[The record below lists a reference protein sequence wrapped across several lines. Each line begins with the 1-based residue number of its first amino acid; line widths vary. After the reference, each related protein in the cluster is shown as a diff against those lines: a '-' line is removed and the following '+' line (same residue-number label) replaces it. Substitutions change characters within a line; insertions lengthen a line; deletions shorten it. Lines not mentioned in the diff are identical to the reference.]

1 MINDHLKDLI
11 KNLPQ
16 KPGIYKFLDRSDKI
30 IYIGKAKNLKKRVAS
45 YFNRSIKD
53 EKTNTLVS
61 KINSFSIV
69 LVKSETDALLLENN
83 LIKKIKPKY
92 NILLKDGKSYPW
104 ICVKNERFPRIFL
117 TRKVIDDGSSYFGP
131 YTNIKTAYTLLELI
145 DNLFPI
151 RKSNY
156 NFSEKIIN
164 DPKNTFYLNVLRKKG
179 HFIITGFDMENT
191 KMENNFI
198 TEREYSEIILAVK
211 NMLQGKF
218 KKSRDKIKKQMMNY
232 SKNEEFELAEECK
245 MKIMALENYQSKST
259 IVNPKIKN
267 LDIYTIISD
276 SSYAFINYIQVNNGS
291 IISSFNTYVRKQSI
305 IDEKQILEQLVGQ
318 IKLKFKSNSNEMCSN
333 IFIETLSYKKAY
345 VPDIGDKNHLVKLS
359 LLNIK
364 NYKLK
369 EFNNLKNRFKPS
381 SQFRVLSTL
390 KDDLSLEEL
399 PTHIECFD
407 NSNFQGSYPSSACVV
422 FKNGKPLKSEYRH
435 FNIKSVDKPDDFA
448 SMEEVVLRRYKRL
461 INEQRDLPQLLVI
474 DGGKGQLSSAL
485 KSLKQLNLDKKIT
498 CIGIAKRLEEIYL
511 PFESTPIYID
521 KKSESLKLI
530 QKLRDEAHRFSLRQ
544 HRNRRDKIFLT
555 SELEE
560 IHGIGQKTIATLI
573 KNFKSVNN
581 IKKANIDKLNEVV
594 GSKKAA
600 FISNYF
606 ISQNEK

>member
-11 KNLPQ
+11 KDLPH
-16 KPGIYKFLDRSDKI
+16 KPGVYKFLNSSNKI
-30 IYIGKAKNLKKRVAS
+30 IYIGKAKNLKKRVSS

-69 LVKSETDALLLENN
+69 IVESETDALLLENN
-83 LIKKIKPKY
+83 LIKKFKPKY

-117 TRKVIDDGSSYFGP
+117 TRKVINDGSSYYGP
-131 YTNIKTAYTLLELI
+131 YTNIKTAYTLIELI

-191 KMENNFI
+191 KIDNNFI
-198 TEREYSEIILAVK
+198 TEKEYSEIILAVK

-276 SSYAFINYIQVNNGS
+276 SSHAFINYIQVNNGS
-291 IISSFNTYVRKQSI
+291 IICSFNTYVKKQSI
-305 IDEKQILEQLVGQ
+305 LNEKQTLEQLVGQ

-333 IFIETLSYKKAY
+333 IYIETLSYKKAY
-345 VPDIGDKNHLVKLS
+345 VPEVGDKSHLVKLS

-369 EFNNLKNRFKPS
+369 EFNNLKNRFKTS

-461 INEQRDLPQLLVI
+461 INEQRDLPQLIVI

-511 PFESTPIYID
+511 PYESTPIYID

-555 SELEE
+555 SELEG

-581 IKKANIDKLNEVV
+581 IKKTNIYELGKVV

-606 ISQNEK
+606 ISQNEQ

>member
-11 KNLPQ
+11 KDLPH
-16 KPGIYKFLDRSDKI
+16 KPGVYKFLNSSNKI
-30 IYIGKAKNLKKRVAS
+30 IYIGKAKNLKKRVSS

-69 LVKSETDALLLENN
+69 LVESETDALLLENN
-83 LIKKIKPKY
+83 LIKKFKPKY

-117 TRKVIDDGSSYFGP
+117 TRKVINDGSSYYGP

-191 KMENNFI
+191 KIDNNFI
-198 TEREYSEIILAVK
+198 TEKEYSEIILAVK

-276 SSYAFINYIQVNNGS
+276 SSHAFINYIQVNNGS
-291 IISSFNTYVRKQSI
+291 IICSFNTYVKKQSVL
-305 IDEKQILEQLVGQ
+305 DEKQILEQLVGQ

-333 IFIETLSYKKAY
+333 IYIETLSYKKSY
-345 VPDIGDKNHLVKLS
+345 VPEVGDKSHLVKLS

-369 EFNNLKNRFKPS
+369 EFKNLKNKFKTS

-461 INEQRDLPQLLVI
+461 INEQRDLPQLIVI

-581 IKKANIDKLNEVV
+581 IKKANIDKLKEIV

-606 ISQNEK
+606 ISQNEQ

>member
-11 KNLPQ
+11 KDLPH
-16 KPGIYKFLDRSDKI
+16 KPGVYKFLNSSNKI
-30 IYIGKAKNLKKRVAS
+30 IYIGKAKNLKKRVSS

-69 LVKSETDALLLENN
+69 LVESETDALLLENN
-83 LIKKIKPKY
+83 LIKKFKPKY

-117 TRKVIDDGSSYFGP
+117 TRKVINDGSSYYGP

-179 HFIITGFDMENT
+179 HFIITGFEMENT
-191 KMENNFI
+191 KIDNNFI
-198 TEREYSEIILAVK
+198 TEKEYSEIILAVK
-211 NMLQGKF
+211 NMLHGKF

-232 SKNEEFELAEECK
+232 SKNEEFELAEESK

-267 LDIYTIISD
+267 LDIFTIISD
-276 SSYAFINYIQVNNGS
+276 PSHAFINYIQVNNGS
-291 IISSFNTYVRKQSI
+291 IICSFNTYVKKQSI
-305 IDEKQILEQLVGQ
+305 LDEKQILEQLVGQ

-333 IFIETLSYKKAY
+333 IYIETLSYKKSY
-345 VPDIGDKNHLVKLS
+345 VPEVGDKSHLVKFS

-369 EFNNLKNRFKPS
+369 EFKNLKNKFKS
-381 SQFRVLSTL
+381 GSQFRVLSTL
-390 KDDLSLEEL
+390 KDDLCLEEL

-461 INEQRDLPQLLVI
+461 INEQRDLPQLIVI

-581 IKKANIDKLNEVV
+581 IKKANIDKLKEVV

-606 ISQNEK
+606 ISQNEQ

>member
-11 KNLPQ
+11 KDLPH
-16 KPGIYKFLDRSDKI
+16 KPGVYKFLNSSNKI
-30 IYIGKAKNLKKRVAS
+30 IYIGKAKNLKKRVSS

-69 LVKSETDALLLENN
+69 LVESETDALLLENN
-83 LIKKIKPKY
+83 LIKKFKPKY

-117 TRKVIDDGSSYFGP
+117 TRKVINDGSSYYGP

-191 KMENNFI
+191 KIDNNFI
-198 TEREYSEIILAVK
+198 TEKEYSEIILAVK

-276 SSYAFINYIQVNNGS
+276 SSHAFINYIQVNNGS
-291 IISSFNTYVRKQSI
+291 IICSFNTYVKKQSI
-305 IDEKQILEQLVGQ
+305 LDEKQILEQLVGQ

-333 IFIETLSYKKAY
+333 IFIETLSYKKSY
-345 VPDIGDKNHLVKLS
+345 VPEVGDKSHLVKLS

-369 EFNNLKNRFKPS
+369 EFNNLKNRFKTS
-381 SQFRVLSTL
+381 SLFRVLSTL

-461 INEQRDLPQLLVI
+461 LNEQRDLPQLIVI

>member
-11 KNLPQ
+11 KDLPH
-16 KPGIYKFLDRSDKI
+16 KPGVYKFLNSSNKI
-30 IYIGKAKNLKKRVAS
+30 IYIGKAKNLKKRVSS

-69 LVKSETDALLLENN
+69 LVESETDALLLENN
-83 LIKKIKPKY
+83 LIKKFKPKY

-117 TRKVIDDGSSYFGP
+117 TRKVINDGSSYYGP
-131 YTNIKTAYTLLELI
+131 YTNIKTAYTLIELI

-191 KMENNFI
+191 KIDNNFI
-198 TEREYSEIILAVK
+198 TEKEYSEIILAVK

-276 SSYAFINYIQVNNGS
+276 SSHAFINYIQVNNGS
-291 IISSFNTYVRKQSI
+291 IICSFNTYVKKQSI
-305 IDEKQILEQLVGQ
+305 LNEKQTLEQLVGQ

-333 IFIETLSYKKAY
+333 IYIETLSYKKAY
-345 VPDIGDKNHLVKLS
+345 VPEVGDKSHLVKLS

-369 EFNNLKNRFKPS
+369 EFNNLKNRFKTS
-381 SQFRVLSTL
+381 SQFRVLGTL

-422 FKNGKPLKSEYRH
+422 FKNGKALKSEYRH

-461 INEQRDLPQLLVI
+461 INEQRDLPQLIVI

-511 PFESTPIYID
+511 PYESTPIYID

-555 SELEE
+555 SELEG

-581 IKKANIDKLNEVV
+581 IKKTNIYELGKVV

-606 ISQNEK
+606 ISQNEQ

>member
-11 KNLPQ
+11 KDLPH
-16 KPGIYKFLDRSDKI
+16 KPGVYKFLNSSNKI
-30 IYIGKAKNLKKRVAS
+30 IYIGKAKNLKKRVSS

-69 LVKSETDALLLENN
+69 LVESETDALLLENN
-83 LIKKIKPKY
+83 LIKKFKPKY

-117 TRKVIDDGSSYFGP
+117 TRKVINDGSSYYGP

-191 KMENNFI
+191 KIDNNFI
-198 TEREYSEIILAVK
+198 TEKEYSEIILAVK

-276 SSYAFINYIQVNNGS
+276 SSHAFINYIQVNNGS
-291 IISSFNTYVRKQSI
+291 IICSFNTYVKKQSI
-305 IDEKQILEQLVGQ
+305 LDEKQILEQLVGQ

-333 IFIETLSYKKAY
+333 IFIETLSYKKSY
-345 VPDIGDKNHLVKLS
+345 VPEVGDKSHLVKLS

-369 EFNNLKNRFKPS
+369 EFNNLKNRFKTS
-381 SQFRVLSTL
+381 SLFRVLSTL

-461 INEQRDLPQLLVI
+461 LNEQRDLPQLIVI

-498 CIGIAKRLEEIYL
+498 CIGIAKRLEEIYF

>member
-1 MINDHLKDLI
+1 MTNDHLKDLI
-11 KNLPQ
+11 KNLPP
-16 KPGIYKFLDRSDKI
+16 KPGVYKFLNSSNKI
-30 IYIGKAKNLKKRVAS
+30 IYIGKAKNLKKRVSS
-45 YFNRSIKD
+45 YFNRNIKD

-61 KINSFSIV
+61 KINTFSIV

-83 LIKKIKPKY
+83 LIKKFKPKY

-179 HFIITGFDMENT
+179 HFIITGFDMQNIECDKNI
-191 KMENNFI
+191 I
-198 TEREYSEIILAVK
+198 TEKEYSEIILAVK
-211 NMLQGKF
+211 NILQGKF
-218 KKSRDKIKKQMMNY
+218 KKSRDKIKLQMKNY

-276 SSYAFINYIQVNNGS
+276 SSHAFINYIQVNNGS
-291 IISSFNTYVRKQSI
+291 IICSFNTNVKKQSI
-305 IDEKQILEQLVGQ
+305 IDEKQILEQLVSQ
-318 IKLKFKSNSNEMCSN
+318 IKLKFKSSSNEMCSN
-333 IFIETLSYKKAY
+333 INIETLSYKKAY
-345 VPDIGDKNHLVKLS
+345 VPLVGDKSHLVKLS

-369 EFNNLKNRFKPS
+369 EFNNLNNRLNTSP
-381 SQFRVLSTL
+381 QFRVLSRL
-390 KDDLSLEEL
+390 KDDLSLPEL

-422 FKNGKPLKSEYRH
+422 FKNGKPLKTEYRH
-435 FNIKSVDKPDDFA
+435 FNIKSVEKPDDFA
-448 SMEEVVLRRYKRL
+448 SMEEVVFRRYKRL
-461 INEQRDLPQLLVI
+461 INEKKKLPQLVVI
-474 DGGKGQLSSAL
+474 DGGKGQLTSAL
-485 KSLKQLNLDKKIT
+485 KSLKKLKLDKKIK
-498 CIGIAKRLEEIYL
+498 CIGIAKRLEEIYF

-544 HRNRRDKIFLT
+544 HRNRRDKIFLN
-555 SELEE
+555 SELDE
-560 IHGIGQKTIATLI
+560 IHGIGKKTIALLI

-581 IKKANIDKLNEVV
+581 IKKTNIDKLSDVV

-606 ISQNEK
+606 LSQNEK

>member
-11 KNLPQ
+11 KDLPH
-16 KPGIYKFLDRSDKI
+16 KPGVYKFLNSSNKI
-30 IYIGKAKNLKKRVAS
+30 IYIGKAKNLKKRVSS

-69 LVKSETDALLLENN
+69 IVESETDALLLENN
-83 LIKKIKPKY
+83 LIKKFKPKY

-117 TRKVIDDGSSYFGP
+117 TRKVINDGSSYYGP

-191 KMENNFI
+191 KIDNNFI
-198 TEREYSEIILAVK
+198 TEKEYSEIILAVK
-211 NMLQGKF
+211 NMLDGKF

-267 LDIYTIISD
+267 LDIFTIISD
-276 SSYAFINYIQVNNGS
+276 SSHAFINYIQVNNGS
-291 IISSFNTYVRKQSI
+291 IICSFNTYVKKQSI
-305 IDEKQILEQLVGQ
+305 LDEKQILEQLVGQ

-333 IFIETLSYKKAY
+333 IYIETLSYKKSY
-345 VPDIGDKNHLVKLS
+345 VPEVGDKSHLVKLS

-369 EFNNLKNRFKPS
+369 EFNNLKNRFKTS

-461 INEQRDLPQLLVI
+461 INEQRDLPQLIVI

-606 ISQNEK
+606 ISQNEQ

>member
-11 KNLPQ
+11 KDLPH
-16 KPGIYKFLDRSDKI
+16 KPGVYKFLNSSNKI
-30 IYIGKAKNLKKRVAS
+30 IYIGKAKNLKKRVSS

-69 LVKSETDALLLENN
+69 LVESETDALLLENN
-83 LIKKIKPKY
+83 LIKKFKPKY

-117 TRKVIDDGSSYFGP
+117 TRKVINDGSSYYGP
-131 YTNIKTAYTLLELI
+131 YTNIKTAYTLIELI

-191 KMENNFI
+191 KIDNNFI
-198 TEREYSEIILAVK
+198 TEKEYSEIILAVK

-276 SSYAFINYIQVNNGS
+276 SSHAFINYIQVNNGS
-291 IISSFNTYVRKQSI
+291 IICSFNTYVKKQSI
-305 IDEKQILEQLVGQ
+305 LNEKQTLEQLVGQ

-333 IFIETLSYKKAY
+333 IYIETLSYKKAY
-345 VPDIGDKNHLVKLS
+345 VPEVGDKSHLVKLS

-369 EFNNLKNRFKPS
+369 EFNNLKNRFKTS

-407 NSNFQGSYPSSACVV
+407 NSNFQGSFPSSACVV
-422 FKNGKPLKSEYRH
+422 FKNCKPLKSEYRH

-461 INEQRDLPQLLVI
+461 INEQRDLPQLIVI

-555 SELEE
+555 SELEG

-573 KNFKSVNN
+573 KNFKSINN
-581 IKKANIDKLNEVV
+581 IKKTNIYELGKVV

-606 ISQNEK
+606 ISQNEQ

>member
-1 MINDHLKDLI
+1 
-11 KNLPQ
+11 
-16 KPGIYKFLDRSDKI
+16 
-30 IYIGKAKNLKKRVAS
+30 
-45 YFNRSIKD
+45 
-53 EKTNTLVS
+53 
-61 KINSFSIV
+61 
-69 LVKSETDALLLENN
+69 
-83 LIKKIKPKY
+83 
-92 NILLKDGKSYPW
+92 
-104 ICVKNERFPRIFL
+104 
-117 TRKVIDDGSSYFGP
+117 
-131 YTNIKTAYTLLELI
+131 
-145 DNLFPI
+145 
-151 RKSNY
+151 
-156 NFSEKIIN
+156 
-164 DPKNTFYLNVLRKKG
+164 
-179 HFIITGFDMENT
+179 MENT
-191 KMENNFI
+191 KIDNNFI
-198 TEREYSEIILAVK
+198 TEKEYSEIILAVK

-276 SSYAFINYIQVNNGS
+276 SSHAFINYIQVNNGS
-291 IISSFNTYVRKQSI
+291 IICSFNTYVKKQSI
-305 IDEKQILEQLVGQ
+305 LNEKQILEQLVGQ

-333 IFIETLSYKKAY
+333 IYIETLSYKKAY
-345 VPDIGDKNHLVKLS
+345 VPEVGDKSHLVKLS

-369 EFNNLKNRFKPS
+369 EFNNLKNRFKTS

-407 NSNFQGSYPSSACVV
+407 NSNFQGSFPSSACVV

-461 INEQRDLPQLLVI
+461 INEQRDLPQLIVI

-581 IKKANIDKLNEVV
+581 IKKTNIDELGKVV

-606 ISQNEK
+606 ISQNE

>member
-1 MINDHLKDLI
+1 MIDDHLKDLI
-11 KNLPQ
+11 KDLPH
-16 KPGIYKFLDRSDKI
+16 KPGVYKFLNSSNKI
-30 IYIGKAKNLKKRVAS
+30 IYIGKAKNLKKRVSS

-61 KINSFSIV
+61 KINSFSII

-83 LIKKIKPKY
+83 LIKKFKPKY

-117 TRKVIDDGSSYFGP
+117 TRKVINDGSNYFGP
-131 YTNIKTAYTLLELI
+131 YTNIKTVYTLLELI

-164 DPKNTFYLNVLRKKG
+164 DTKNTFYLNVLRKKG
-179 HFIITGFDMENT
+179 HFIITGFGIENT
-191 KMENNFI
+191 KSDKNII
-198 TEREYSEIILAVK
+198 TEKEYSEIILAVK
-211 NMLQGKF
+211 SMLQGKF
-218 KKSRDKIKKQMMNY
+218 KKSRDKIKTQMLNY
-232 SKNEEFELAEECK
+232 SKNEEFELAEESK
-245 MKIMALENYQSKST
+245 MKLMALENYQSKST

-276 SSYAFINYIQVNNGS
+276 SSHAFINYIQVNNGS
-291 IISSFNTYVRKQSI
+291 IICSFNTNVKKQSI
-305 IDEKQILEQLVGQ
+305 RDEKQILEQLVGQ
-318 IKLKFKSNSNEMCSN
+318 IKLKFKSSSNEMCSN
-333 IFIETLSYKKAY
+333 INIETLSYKKAY
-345 VPDIGDKNHLVKLS
+345 VPEVGDKSHLVKLS

-369 EFNNLKNRFKPS
+369 EFNNLKNRFKTS
-381 SQFRVLSTL
+381 THFRVLSTL
-390 KDDLSLEEL
+390 KDDLSLAEL
-399 PTHIECFD
+399 PIHIECFD

-461 INEQRDLPQLLVI
+461 INEQRDLPQLIVI

-485 KSLKQLNLDKKIT
+485 KSLKKLNLDKKIM
-498 CIGIAKRLEEIYL
+498 CVGIAKRLEEIYL

-581 IKKANIDKLNEVV
+581 IKKANIDKLNEIV

-606 ISQNEK
+606 ISKNEK

>member
-11 KNLPQ
+11 KDLPH
-16 KPGIYKFLDRSDKI
+16 KPGVYKFLNSSNKI
-30 IYIGKAKNLKKRVAS
+30 IYIGKAKNLKKRVSS

-69 LVKSETDALLLENN
+69 IVESETDALLLENN
-83 LIKKIKPKY
+83 LIKKFKPKY

-117 TRKVIDDGSSYFGP
+117 TRKVINDGSSYYGP

-191 KMENNFI
+191 KIDNNFI
-198 TEREYSEIILAVK
+198 TEKEYSEIILAVK

-276 SSYAFINYIQVNNGS
+276 SSHAFINYIQVNNGS
-291 IISSFNTYVRKQSI
+291 IICSFNTYVKKQSI
-305 IDEKQILEQLVGQ
+305 LDEKQILEQLVGQ

-333 IFIETLSYKKAY
+333 IYIEALSYKKAY
-345 VPDIGDKNHLVKLS
+345 VPEVGDKSHLVKLS

-369 EFNNLKNRFKPS
+369 EFKNLKNKFKTG

-390 KDDLSLEEL
+390 KDDLCLEEL

-461 INEQRDLPQLLVI
+461 INEQRDLPQLIVI

>member
-11 KNLPQ
+11 KDLPH
-16 KPGIYKFLDRSDKI
+16 KPGVYKFLNSSNKI
-30 IYIGKAKNLKKRVAS
+30 IYIGKAKNLKKRVSS

-69 LVKSETDALLLENN
+69 LVESETDALLLENN
-83 LIKKIKPKY
+83 LIKKFKPKY

-117 TRKVIDDGSSYFGP
+117 TRKVINDGSSYYGP

-191 KMENNFI
+191 KIDNNFI
-198 TEREYSEIILAVK
+198 TEKEYSEIILAVK

-276 SSYAFINYIQVNNGS
+276 SSHAFINYIQVNNGS
-291 IISSFNTYVRKQSI
+291 IICSFNTYVKKQSI
-305 IDEKQILEQLVGQ
+305 LDEKQILEQLVGQ

-333 IFIETLSYKKAY
+333 IYIETLSYKKAY
-345 VPDIGDKNHLVKLS
+345 VPEVGDKSHLVKLS

-369 EFNNLKNRFKPS
+369 EFNNLKNRFKTS

-461 INEQRDLPQLLVI
+461 INEQRDLPQLIVI

-581 IKKANIDKLNEVV
+581 IKKTNIDELGKVV

-606 ISQNEK
+606 ISQNEQ

>member
-11 KNLPQ
+11 KDLPH
-16 KPGIYKFLDRSDKI
+16 KPGVYKFLNSSNKI
-30 IYIGKAKNLKKRVAS
+30 IYIGKAKNLKKRVSS

-69 LVKSETDALLLENN
+69 IVESETDALLLENN
-83 LIKKIKPKY
+83 LIKKFKPKY

-117 TRKVIDDGSSYFGP
+117 TRKVINDGSSYYGP

-191 KMENNFI
+191 KIDNNFI
-198 TEREYSEIILAVK
+198 TEKEYSEIILAVK

-232 SKNEEFELAEECK
+232 SKNEEFELAEESK

-267 LDIYTIISD
+267 LDIFTIISD
-276 SSYAFINYIQVNNGS
+276 SSHAFINYIQVNNGS
-291 IISSFNTYVRKQSI
+291 IICSFNTYVKKQSI
-305 IDEKQILEQLVGQ
+305 LDEKQILEQLVGQ

-333 IFIETLSYKKAY
+333 IYIETLSYKKSY
-345 VPDIGDKNHLVKLS
+345 VPEVGDKSHLVKFS

-369 EFNNLKNRFKPS
+369 EFKNLKNKFKS
-381 SQFRVLSTL
+381 GSQFRVLSTL
-390 KDDLSLEEL
+390 KDDLCLEEL

-461 INEQRDLPQLLVI
+461 INEQRDLPQLIVI

-581 IKKANIDKLNEVV
+581 IKKANIDKLKEVV

-606 ISQNEK
+606 ISQNEQ

>member
-11 KNLPQ
+11 KDLPH
-16 KPGIYKFLDRSDKI
+16 KPGVYKFLNSSNKI
-30 IYIGKAKNLKKRVAS
+30 IYIGKAKNLKKRVSS

-69 LVKSETDALLLENN
+69 LVESETDALLLENN
-83 LIKKIKPKY
+83 LIKKFKPKY

-117 TRKVIDDGSSYFGP
+117 TRKVINDGSSYYGP
-131 YTNIKTAYTLLELI
+131 YTNIKTAYTLIELI

-191 KMENNFI
+191 KIDNNFI
-198 TEREYSEIILAVK
+198 TEKEYSEIILAVK

-276 SSYAFINYIQVNNGS
+276 SSHAFINYIQVNNGS
-291 IISSFNTYVRKQSI
+291 IICSFNTYVKKQSI
-305 IDEKQILEQLVGQ
+305 LDEKQILEQLVGQ

-333 IFIETLSYKKAY
+333 IYIEALSYKKAY
-345 VPDIGDKNHLVKLS
+345 VPEVGDKSHLVKLS

-369 EFNNLKNRFKPS
+369 EFNNLKNRFKTS

-461 INEQRDLPQLLVI
+461 INEQRDLPQLIVI

-511 PFESTPIYID
+511 PYESTPIYID

-555 SELEE
+555 SELEG

-581 IKKANIDKLNEVV
+581 IKKTNIDELGKVV

-606 ISQNEK
+606 ISQNEQ

>member
-11 KNLPQ
+11 KDLPH
-16 KPGIYKFLDRSDKI
+16 KPGVYKFLNSSNKI
-30 IYIGKAKNLKKRVAS
+30 IYIGKAKNLKKRVSS

-69 LVKSETDALLLENN
+69 LVESETDALLLENN
-83 LIKKIKPKY
+83 LIKKFKPKY

-117 TRKVIDDGSSYFGP
+117 TRKVINDGSSYYGP

-191 KMENNFI
+191 KIDNNLI
-198 TEREYSEIILAVK
+198 TEKEYSEIILAVK
-211 NMLQGKF
+211 NMLHGKF

-232 SKNEEFELAEECK
+232 SKNEEFELAEESK

-267 LDIYTIISD
+267 LDIFTIISD
-276 SSYAFINYIQVNNGS
+276 SSHAFINYIQVNNGS
-291 IISSFNTYVRKQSI
+291 IICSFNTYVKKQSI
-305 IDEKQILEQLVGQ
+305 LDEKQILEQLVGQ

-333 IFIETLSYKKAY
+333 IFIETLSYKKCY
-345 VPDIGDKNHLVKLS
+345 VPEVGDKSHLVKLS

-369 EFNNLKNRFKPS
+369 EFNNLKNRFKTS
-381 SQFRVLSTL
+381 SLFRVLSTL

-461 INEQRDLPQLLVI
+461 LNEQRDLPQLIVI

-581 IKKANIDKLNEVV
+581 IKKANIDKLKEVV

-606 ISQNEK
+606 ISQNEQ

>member
-11 KNLPQ
+11 KDLPH
-16 KPGIYKFLDRSDKI
+16 KPGVYKFLNSSNKI
-30 IYIGKAKNLKKRVAS
+30 IYIGKAKNLKKRVSS

-69 LVKSETDALLLENN
+69 LVESETDALLLENN
-83 LIKKIKPKY
+83 LIKKFKPKY

-117 TRKVIDDGSSYFGP
+117 TRKVINDGSSYYGP

-191 KMENNFI
+191 KIDNNLI
-198 TEREYSEIILAVK
+198 TEKEYSEIILAVK
-211 NMLQGKF
+211 NMLHGKF

-232 SKNEEFELAEECK
+232 SKNEEFELAEESK

-267 LDIYTIISD
+267 LDIFTIISD
-276 SSYAFINYIQVNNGS
+276 SSHAFINYIQVNNGS
-291 IISSFNTYVRKQSI
+291 IICSFNTYVKKQSI
-305 IDEKQILEQLVGQ
+305 LDEKQILEQLVGQ

-333 IFIETLSYKKAY
+333 IYIETLSYKKSY
-345 VPDIGDKNHLVKLS
+345 VPEVGDKSHLVKLS

-369 EFNNLKNRFKPS
+369 EFNNLKNRFKTS
-381 SQFRVLSTL
+381 SLFRVLSTL

-461 INEQRDLPQLLVI
+461 INEQRDLPQLIVI

>member
-11 KNLPQ
+11 KDLPH
-16 KPGIYKFLDRSDKI
+16 KPGVYKFLNSSNKI
-30 IYIGKAKNLKKRVAS
+30 IYIGKAKNLKKRVSS

-69 LVKSETDALLLENN
+69 LVESETDALLLENN
-83 LIKKIKPKY
+83 LIKKFKPKY

-117 TRKVIDDGSSYFGP
+117 TRKVINDGSSYYGP

-191 KMENNFI
+191 KIDNNFI
-198 TEREYSEIILAVK
+198 TEKEYSEIILAVK

-276 SSYAFINYIQVNNGS
+276 SSHAFINYIQVNNGS
-291 IISSFNTYVRKQSI
+291 IICSFNTYVKKQSI
-305 IDEKQILEQLVGQ
+305 LDEKQILEQLVGQ

-333 IFIETLSYKKAY
+333 IYIETLSYKKAY
-345 VPDIGDKNHLVKLS
+345 VPEVGDKSHLVKLS

-369 EFNNLKNRFKPS
+369 EFNNLKNRFKTS

-461 INEQRDLPQLLVI
+461 INEQRDLPQLIVI

-581 IKKANIDKLNEVV
+581 IKKTNIDELGKVV

-606 ISQNEK
+606 ISQNE

>member
-11 KNLPQ
+11 KDLPY
-16 KPGIYKFLDRSDKI
+16 KPGVYKFLNSSNKI
-30 IYIGKAKNLKKRVAS
+30 IYIGKAKNLKKRVSS

-83 LIKKIKPKY
+83 LIKKFKPKY

-117 TRKVIDDGSSYFGP
+117 TRKVINDGSSYYGP

-191 KMENNFI
+191 KIDNNFI
-198 TEREYSEIILAVK
+198 TEKEYSEIILAVK

-276 SSYAFINYIQVNNGS
+276 SSHAFINYIQVNNGS
-291 IISSFNTYVRKQSI
+291 IICSFNTYVKKQSI
-305 IDEKQILEQLVGQ
+305 LDEKQILEQLVGQ

-333 IFIETLSYKKAY
+333 IFIETLSYKKSY
-345 VPDIGDKNHLVKLS
+345 VPEVGDKSHLVKLS

-369 EFNNLKNRFKPS
+369 EFNNLKNRFKTS
-381 SQFRVLSTL
+381 SLFRVLSTL

-461 INEQRDLPQLLVI
+461 INEQRDLPQLIVI

-581 IKKANIDKLNEVV
+581 IKKANIDKLREVV

-606 ISQNEK
+606 ISQNEQ

>member
-11 KNLPQ
+11 KDLPH
-16 KPGIYKFLDRSDKI
+16 KPGVYKFLNSSNKI
-30 IYIGKAKNLKKRVAS
+30 IYIGKAKNLKKRVSS

-69 LVKSETDALLLENN
+69 IVESETDALLLENN
-83 LIKKIKPKY
+83 LIKKFKPKY

-117 TRKVIDDGSSYFGP
+117 TRKVINDGSSYYGP

-191 KMENNFI
+191 KIDNNLI
-198 TEREYSEIILAVK
+198 TEKEYSEIILAVK
-211 NMLQGKF
+211 NMLHGKF

-232 SKNEEFELAEECK
+232 SKNEEFELAEESK

-267 LDIYTIISD
+267 LDIFTIISD
-276 SSYAFINYIQVNNGS
+276 SSHAFINYIQVNNGS
-291 IISSFNTYVRKQSI
+291 IICSFNTYVKKQSI
-305 IDEKQILEQLVGQ
+305 LDEKQILEQLVGQ

-333 IFIETLSYKKAY
+333 IYIETLSYKKSY
-345 VPDIGDKNHLVKLS
+345 VPEVGDKSHLVKLS

-369 EFNNLKNRFKPS
+369 EFNNLKNRFKTS
-381 SQFRVLSTL
+381 SLFRVLSTL

-461 INEQRDLPQLLVI
+461 INEQRDLPQLIVI

-581 IKKANIDKLNEVV
+581 IKKANIDKLKEVV

-606 ISQNEK
+606 ISQNEQ

>member
-11 KNLPQ
+11 KDLPH
-16 KPGIYKFLDRSDKI
+16 KPGVYKFLNSSNKI
-30 IYIGKAKNLKKRVAS
+30 IYIGKAKNLKKRVSS

-69 LVKSETDALLLENN
+69 IVESETDALLLENN
-83 LIKKIKPKY
+83 LIKKFKPKY

-117 TRKVIDDGSSYFGP
+117 TRKVINDGSSYYGP

-179 HFIITGFDMENT
+179 HFIITGFDMENN
-191 KMENNFI
+191 KIDNNFI
-198 TEREYSEIILAVK
+198 TEKEYSEIILAVK

-276 SSYAFINYIQVNNGS
+276 SSHAFINYIQVNNGS
-291 IISSFNTYVRKQSI
+291 IICSFNTYVKKQSI
-305 IDEKQILEQLVGQ
+305 LDEKQILEQLVSQ

-333 IFIETLSYKKAY
+333 IYIEALSYKKAY
-345 VPDIGDKNHLVKLS
+345 VPEVGDKSHLVKLS

-369 EFNNLKNRFKPS
+369 EFKNLKNKFKTG

-390 KDDLSLEEL
+390 KDDLCLEEL

-461 INEQRDLPQLLVI
+461 INEQRDLPQLIVI

-581 IKKANIDKLNEVV
+581 IKKTNIDELGKVV

-606 ISQNEK
+606 ISQNE

>member
-11 KNLPQ
+11 KDLPH
-16 KPGIYKFLDRSDKI
+16 KPGVYKFLNSSNKI
-30 IYIGKAKNLKKRVAS
+30 IYIGKAKNLKKRVSS

-69 LVKSETDALLLENN
+69 LVESETDALLLENN
-83 LIKKIKPKY
+83 LIKKFKPKY

-117 TRKVIDDGSSYFGP
+117 TRKVINDGSSYYGP

-191 KMENNFI
+191 KIDNNFI
-198 TEREYSEIILAVK
+198 TEKEYSEIILAVK

-276 SSYAFINYIQVNNGS
+276 SSHAFINYIQVNNGS
-291 IISSFNTYVRKQSI
+291 IICSFNTYVKKQSI
-305 IDEKQILEQLVGQ
+305 LDEKQILEQLVGQ

-333 IFIETLSYKKAY
+333 IFIETLSYKKSY
-345 VPDIGDKNHLVKLS
+345 VPEVGDKSHLVKLS

-369 EFNNLKNRFKPS
+369 EFNNLKNRFKTS
-381 SQFRVLSTL
+381 SLFRVLSTL

-461 INEQRDLPQLLVI
+461 INEQRDLPQLIVI

-485 KSLKQLNLDKKIT
+485 KSLKQLNLHKKIT

>member
-11 KNLPQ
+11 KDLPH
-16 KPGIYKFLDRSDKI
+16 KPGVYKFLNSSNKI
-30 IYIGKAKNLKKRVAS
+30 IYIGKAKNLKKRVSS

-69 LVKSETDALLLENN
+69 LVESETDALLLENN
-83 LIKKIKPKY
+83 LIKKFKPKY

-117 TRKVIDDGSSYFGP
+117 TRKVINDGSSYYGP

-191 KMENNFI
+191 KIDNNFI
-198 TEREYSEIILAVK
+198 TEKEYSEIILAVK

-276 SSYAFINYIQVNNGS
+276 SSHAFINYIQVNNGS
-291 IISSFNTYVRKQSI
+291 IICSFNTYVKKQSI
-305 IDEKQILEQLVGQ
+305 LNEKQTLEQLVGQ

-333 IFIETLSYKKAY
+333 IYIETLSYKKAF
-345 VPDIGDKNHLVKLS
+345 VPEVGDKSHLVKLS

-369 EFNNLKNRFKPS
+369 EFKNLKNKFKTS
-381 SQFRVLSTL
+381 SQSRILSTL

-461 INEQRDLPQLLVI
+461 INEQRDLPQLIVI

-555 SELEE
+555 SELEG

-581 IKKANIDKLNEVV
+581 IKKTNIDELGKVV

-606 ISQNEK
+606 ISQNE